1 MAHAFLDEL
10 LSDTRPVV
18 EALLREE
25 PIALSDLRA
34 SIDTFETE
42 LPSADQHPLVD
53 DATALRLS
61 RGCRA
66 LLDAVA
72 ADPERLRLAQV
83 AVRYLVMDEDADSD
97 TESPFGFDDDVEVF
111 NAVCEELGL
120 PELVLVGY
128 D

>member
-1 MAHAFLDEL
+1 MSHPFLDEL

-18 EALLREE
+18 EALLQED
-25 PIALSDLRA
+25 AMSLVDLRA
-34 SIDTFETE
+34 SIDTFEEE

-53 DATALRLS
+53 DTTALRLS
-61 RGCRA
+61 KACRF

-72 ADPERLRLAQV
+72 GDPERLRLAQV

-97 TESPFGFDDDVEVF
+97 TDSPFGFDDDVEVF
-111 NAVCEELGL
+111 NAVCEQLGL
-120 PELVLVGY
+120 SDLLLVGY